1 MDLTGY
7 IVTLIIGIVIVFIG
21 ISNVRGNIS
30 MLHSYHRARVKEE
43 DKAPFGRLVGIG
55 TIIMGVGL
63 IIFGILSLIAYFVEI
78 IALTWAGIGLMILG
92 FAVGLPITFY
102 AMIKYNHGIF

>member
-1 MDLTGY
+1 MTAY
-7 IVTLIIGIVIVFIG
+7 IVTLIVGIVIICLGVSNMRG
-21 ISNVRGNIS
+21 TISS
-30 MLHSYHRARVKEE
+30 LHSYHRHRVKEE
-43 DKAPFGRLVGIG
+43 DKSPFGRLVGIG

-78 IALTWAGIGLMILG
+78 IALTWIGIGFMILG

>member
-1 MDLTGY
+1 
-7 IVTLIIGIVIVFIG
+7 
-21 ISNVRGNIS
+21 
-30 MLHSYHRARVKEE
+30 
-43 DKAPFGRLVGIG
+43 
-55 TIIMGVGL
+55 MGVGL

-78 IALTWAGIGLMILG
+78 IALTWIGIGFMILG